1 MIYIDK
7 QQNVADG
14 EGYTRDYIED
24 SYDLG
29 SHAFI
34 PSLQSE
40 EAFNRFR
47 NQQYNS
53 HSPHADADFKSLL
66 LREQEERCCYC
77 MRRISADVKDSNI
90 EHLVPKKSASADY
103 SYYAGYS
110 DLLNYHVCHSESFEE
125 RRYADKQAAAR
136 SRKLPHMVAYGNLAA
151 SCMDSH
157 HCNSARGNAKIP
169 PLPVVQGIE
178 SKYIYSPSGMM
189 VTEDRDSEYGRAIDV
204 LNLNYDTLMLIRLL
218 WRKAVLS
225 GYDATQIMAITDIL
239 DKRSFLCTVFG
250 KPSFTDLPARWQNF
264 APVGDNGST
273 YYWDLFV
280 RYDWFYDYYRHH
292 DKEGN
297 RI

>member
-66 LREQEERCCYC
+66 LREQEGRCCYC

-110 DLLNYHVCHSESFEE
+110 DLLNYHVCHSESF
-125 RRYADKQAAAR
+125 
-136 SRKLPHMVAYGNLAA
+136 
-151 SCMDSH
+151 
-157 HCNSARGNAKIP
+157 
-169 PLPVVQGIE
+169 
-178 SKYIYSPSGMM
+178 
-189 VTEDRDSEYGRAIDV
+189 
-204 LNLNYDTLMLIRLL
+204 
-218 WRKAVLS
+218 
-225 GYDATQIMAITDIL
+225 
-239 DKRSFLCTVFG
+239 
-250 KPSFTDLPARWQNF
+250 
-264 APVGDNGST
+264 
-273 YYWDLFV
+273 
-280 RYDWFYDYYRHH
+280 
-292 DKEGN
+292 
-297 RI
+297 